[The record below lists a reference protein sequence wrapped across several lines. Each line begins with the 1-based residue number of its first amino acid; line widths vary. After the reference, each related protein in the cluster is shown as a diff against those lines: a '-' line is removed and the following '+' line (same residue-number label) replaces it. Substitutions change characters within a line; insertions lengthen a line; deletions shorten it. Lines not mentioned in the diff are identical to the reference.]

1 MLPSVFCSRTMFKT
15 FLSRKFF
22 SLLLS
27 SSVGLLIITVLTL
40 SDSVI
45 AGVML
50 GEEAVAAICLVTPA
64 YSLAAFF
71 GCLISLGVPII
82 YNRSMGEFDKEKADR
97 SFSFGLLMSV
107 ATGLILCAVFM
118 LIGDAYLRFYEPST
132 IVFDAA
138 KDYFFWYK
146 FTFLLLPLSTLM
158 REMVLAD
165 GDETLSMVSGVAQIV
180 GNIVCSIVFAK
191 FIGIAGI
198 GLGSFV
204 GTSAAVLVSF
214 AHVFRKGNSLKLG
227 FCFSF
232 KWLVD
237 VTKNSA
243 IDAST
248 YLFLACFI
256 AAMNR
261 FITFVYGP
269 EMLVLGAVILF
280 VKELQLLF
288 DGVGG
293 AFAPLMNIYLGE
305 ESYDAV
311 KKCYCL
317 SQKTAVVEGV
327 VLTLLMFLVAPFIVK
342 LYDISDPVAYSYA
355 VGGVRIEV
363 LGLVFVSLL
372 YMLSSYY
379 LLIDRIKLG
388 VMMCA
393 LRDVLVVTPLCV
405 ILGYFFGIYGM
416 FAGVAISPAVAY
428 VISVLYI
435 RLRYGKDNY
444 PLLLSEKLKAF
455 KHEFYEFKLDPK
467 SIVGT
472 QQQVEKY
479 LNENGVNGKIVSRV
493 KLLIE
498 DLYMLIYEKNGVN
511 KAVYAECTVI
521 VRDTGVQVITKDDG
535 VLFDLSSDDVVA
547 GSIVEFMVSGYME
560 KLKDNK
566 KYLTT
571 MSYNRN
577 TFRIN
582 YEV

>member
-1 MLPSVFCSRTMFKT
+1 MFKT

-27 SSVGLLIITVLTL
+27 SSVSLLVITLLTL
-40 SDSVI
+40 SDALI

-50 GEEAVAAICLVTPA
+50 GEDAVAAVCLVTPA

-82 YNRSMGEFDKEKADR
+82 YNRAMGEFDKEKADR
-97 SFSFGLLMSV
+97 CFSFGLLMSA
-107 ATGLILCAVFM
+107 ATGVILYVVFM
-118 LIGDAYLRFYEPST
+118 LFGDAYLRFYEPSAT
-132 IVFDAA
+132 VFNAA

-146 FTFLLLPLSTLM
+146 YTFLLLPLCTLM

-165 GDETLSMVSGVAQIV
+165 GDETLSMVSGIAQIL
-180 GNIVCSIVFAK
+180 GNIVCSIVLAK
-191 FIGIAGI
+191 FVGIEGIA
-198 GLGSFV
+198 LGSFI
-204 GTSAAVLVSF
+204 GTFAAVIVSF
-214 AHVFRKGNSLKLG
+214 AHIFRKGNSLKLG
-227 FCFSF
+227 FYFSF

-237 VTKNSA
+237 VSKYSA

-256 AAMNR
+256 AVMNR
-261 FITFVYGP
+261 FIIFAYGP

-280 VKELQLLF
+280 VKEIQLLF

-293 AFAPLMNIYLGE
+293 AFTPLMNIYLGE

-311 KKCYCL
+311 KKCYSL
-317 SQKTAVVEGV
+317 SQKTAIVEGV
-327 VLTLLMFLVAPFIVK
+327 VLTLLVVVAAPFIVK
-342 LYDISDPVAYSYA
+342 LYDIANPVAYSYA

-363 LGLVFVSLL
+363 LGLVFVSLQ

-416 FAGVAISPAVAY
+416 FAGVAISPAIAY
-428 VISVLYI
+428 LISVLYI
-435 RLRYGKDNY
+435 RFRYGADNY
-444 PLLLSEKLKAF
+444 PLLLSGKLKGV
-455 KHEFYEFKLDPK
+455 KHKFYELKLNTA

-479 LNENGVNGKIVSRV
+479 LVENGVDRKIVSRV

-498 DLYMLIYEKNGVN
+498 DLYMLIYEKNGVD

-521 VRDTGVQVITKDDG
+521 IRDAGVQIITKDDG
-535 VLFDLSSDDVVA
+535 VLFDLSSDDVIA

>member
-1 MLPSVFCSRTMFKT
+1 MFKT

-27 SSVGLLIITVLTL
+27 SSVSLLVITLLTL
-40 SDSVI
+40 SDALI

-50 GEEAVAAICLVTPA
+50 GEDAVAAICLVTPA

-71 GCLISLGVPII
+71 GSLISLGVPII
-82 YNRSMGEFDKEKADR
+82 YNRAMGEFDKEKADR
-97 SFSFGLLMSV
+97 CFSFGLLMSA
-107 ATGLILCAVFM
+107 ATGLILYTVFM
-118 LIGDAYLRFYEPST
+118 LFGDAYLRFYEPST
-132 IVFDAA
+132 AVFNAA

-146 FTFLLLPLSTLM
+146 YTFLLLPLCTLM

-165 GDETLSMVSGVAQIV
+165 GDETLSMVSGVAQIL
-180 GNIVCSIVFAK
+180 GNIVCSIVLAK
-191 FIGIAGI
+191 FVGIEGIA
-198 GLGSFV
+198 LGSFI
-204 GTSAAVLVSF
+204 GTFAAVIVSF
-214 AHVFRKGNSLKLG
+214 AHILRKGNSLKLG

-237 VTKNSA
+237 VSKYSA

-280 VKELQLLF
+280 VKEIQLLF

-293 AFAPLMNIYLGE
+293 AFTPLMNIYLGE
-305 ESYDAV
+305 ESYEAV
-311 KKCYCL
+311 KKCYRL
-317 SQKTAVVEGV
+317 SQKTAVVEGII
-327 VLTLLMFLVAPFIVK
+327 LTLLMILAAPFIVK

-363 LGLVFVSLL
+363 LSLVFVSLL

-379 LLIDRIKLG
+379 LLIDKIKLG
-388 VMMCA
+388 VVMCA
-393 LRDVLVVTPLCV
+393 LRDVVVVTPLCV

-428 VISVLYI
+428 LISVLYI
-435 RLRYGKDNY
+435 RLLYGKDNY
-444 PLLLSEKLKAF
+444 PLLLSEKLKGF
-455 KHEFYEFKLDPK
+455 KHKFYEIKLNPE
-467 SIVGT
+467 SIVET

-479 LNENGVNGKIVSRV
+479 LVENGVDRKIVPKV

-498 DLYMLIYEKNGVN
+498 DLYMLIYEKNGAD

-521 VRDTGVQVITKDDG
+521 IRETGVQIITKDDG
-535 VLFDLSSDDVVA
+535 MLFDLSSDDVIA

-577 TFRIN
+577 TFRMN

>member
-1 MLPSVFCSRTMFKT
+1 MFKT

-27 SSVGLLIITVLTL
+27 STIGQLVITVLTL

-50 GEEAVAAICLVTPA
+50 GEDAVAAVCLVTPA

-82 YNRSMGEFDKEKADR
+82 YNRAMGEFDKEKADR
-97 SFSFGLLMSV
+97 CFSFGLLMS
-107 ATGLILCAVFM
+107 AMTGLILYVVFM
-118 LIGDAYLRFYEPST
+118 LFGDAYLRFYEPST
-132 IVFDAA
+132 VVFNAA

-146 FTFLLLPLSTLM
+146 YTFLLLPLYTLM
-158 REMVLAD
+158 YEMVLAD

-204 GTSAAVLVSF
+204 GTFAAVLVSF

-227 FCFSF
+227 FYFSF

-237 VTKNSA
+237 VTKYSA

-261 FITFVYGP
+261 FITFAYGP

-327 VLTLLMFLVAPFIVK
+327 VLTLLMFLVAPFVVK
-342 LYDISDPVAYSYA
+342 LYDISDPVAFSYA

-416 FAGVAISPAVAY
+416 FAGVAISPAVAC
-428 VISVLYI
+428 VILVLYI

-444 PLLLSEKLKAF
+444 PLLLSEKLKGF
-455 KHEFYEFKLDPK
+455 RHKFYELKLDPE

-479 LNENGVNGKIVSRV
+479 LDENGVDRKIVSRA

-498 DLYMLIYEKNGVN
+498 DLYMLVYEKNGVD
-511 KAVYAECTVI
+511 KAVYAECSVI
-521 VRDTGVQVITKDDG
+521 IRDTGVQIITKDDG

-560 KLKDNK
+560 KLKDNR

-577 TFRIN
+577 TFRI
-582 YEV
+582 YHEA

>member
-1 MLPSVFCSRTMFKT
+1 
-15 FLSRKFF
+15 
-22 SLLLS
+22 
-27 SSVGLLIITVLTL
+27 
-40 SDSVI
+40 
-45 AGVML
+45 
-50 GEEAVAAICLVTPA
+50 
-64 YSLAAFF
+64 
-71 GCLISLGVPII
+71 
-82 YNRSMGEFDKEKADR
+82 
-97 SFSFGLLMSV
+97 
-107 ATGLILCAVFM
+107 
-118 LIGDAYLRFYEPST
+118 
-132 IVFDAA
+132 
-138 KDYFFWYK
+138 
-146 FTFLLLPLSTLM
+146 
-158 REMVLAD
+158 
-165 GDETLSMVSGVAQIV
+165 
-180 GNIVCSIVFAK
+180 VCSIVFAK

-227 FCFSF
+227 FYFSF

-237 VTKNSA
+237 VTKYSA

-269 EMLVLGAVILF
+269 EMVVLGAVILF

-327 VLTLLMFLVAPFIVK
+327 VLTLLMFLVAPFVVR

-379 LLIDRIKLG
+379 LLIEKIKLG

-393 LRDVLVVTPLCV
+393 LRDVLVVTPVCIV
-405 ILGYFFGIYGM
+405 LGYFFGVYGM
-416 FAGVAISPAVAY
+416 FAGIAISPAVAY

-467 SIVGT
+467 SIVET
-472 QQQVEKY
+472 QQQVEKF
-479 LNENGVNGKIVSRV
+479 LSGNGIDRKVVSRA

-498 DLYMLIYEKNGVN
+498 DLYMLIYEKNGVD
-511 KAVYAECTVI
+511 KAVYAECTI
-521 VRDTGVQVITKDDG
+521 IIRDTGVQIITKDDG

-547 GSIVEFMVSGYME
+547 GSVVEFMVSGYME

-582 YEV
+582 YEG